1 MDVDEEQEPQLL
13 NYRLYRNFWK
23 VQQYFA
29 DPHESLKSVED
40 WKTMLQSLE
49 DVLETFEN
57 VNLSN
62 RKVQRVQNQCSKYLT
77 KRSLLR
83 LQVNDPVMRRN
94 VLLQVLFMLQ
104 YLSTCSI
111 RVCVTRISLEH
122 QHSNT
127 NTRTLNRYGERLQ
140 DRTRVA
146 KR

>member
-1 MDVDEEQEPQLL
+1 
-13 NYRLYRNFWK
+13 
-23 VQQYFA
+23 
-29 DPHESLKSVED
+29 
-40 WKTMLQSLE
+40 MLQSLE

-104 YLSTCSI
+104 YLST
-111 RVCVTRISLEH
+111 
-122 QHSNT
+122 
-127 NTRTLNRYGERLQ
+127 
-140 DRTRVA
+140 
-146 KR
+146 